1 MKKNTR
7 LFGEIDIPDEK
18 LIHFKDGIVGFPFM
32 KDFALINEDDKPDAS
47 IMWLQSMDEEQFA
60 LPVIDPY
67 SIIPDYKP
75 TVDDEMLKAID
86 YVDQIPYVLVTLT
99 VPPKIEEL
107 TANLKAP
114 IVINMDN
121 NKAVQVIVEDDYEV
135 KYHIYDLLKK
145 KED

>member
-32 KDFALINEDDKPDAS
+32 KDFALINDEENPDNS
-47 IMWLQSMDEEQFA
+47 ILWLQSMDEEQFA

-67 SIIPDYKP
+67 GIMPDYKP
-75 TVDDEMLKAID
+75 TVDEELLKSID
-86 YVDQIPYVLVTLT
+86 YTDQIPYVLVTLT
-99 VPPKIEEL
+99 VPPKIEDL

-121 NKAVQVIVEDDYEV
+121 NKGVQVIVEDDYEV
-135 KYHIYDLLKK
+135 KFRIYEILKK

>member
-7 LFGEIDIPDEK
+7 LFGEIDISDDK
-18 LIHFKDGIVGFPFM
+18 LIRFRDGIVGFPFM
-32 KDFALINEDDKPDAS
+32 KDFALINDEEKENS

-67 SIIPDYKP
+67 GIMPDYKP
-75 TVDDEMLKAID
+75 TVDDELLKSID
-86 YVDQIPYVLVTLT
+86 YEDQIPFVLVTLT
-99 VPPKIEEL
+99 VPPKIEDL

-114 IVINMDN
+114 IIINTDN
-121 NKAVQVIVEDDYEV
+121 NKGVQVIVEDDYEV